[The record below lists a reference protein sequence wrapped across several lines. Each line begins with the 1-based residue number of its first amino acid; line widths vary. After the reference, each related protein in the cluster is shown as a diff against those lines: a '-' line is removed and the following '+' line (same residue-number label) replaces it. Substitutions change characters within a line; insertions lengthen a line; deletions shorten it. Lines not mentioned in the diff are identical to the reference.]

1 VHSSRGRWSSTSR
14 TRRTSPL
21 AGGLAIFA
29 VAGTA
34 TLAVVLMRH
43 VPARTVMVTGA
54 GALLGGVAVVLTGL
68 ALRSAPVFFAGA
80 TIAGVGFGAG
90 FQGAIRSVVPLAAPS
105 ERAGVLSVVFS
116 VSYVSMGL
124 PSVLGGVLAVHGGV
138 TAASREYGGAVMALA
153 AITLFGLALA
163 PTAAQRARPAP
174 AS

>member
-1 VHSSRGRWSSTSR
+1 
-14 TRRTSPL
+14 
-21 AGGLAIFA
+21 
-29 VAGTA
+29 
-34 TLAVVLMRH
+34 MRH
-43 VPARTVMVTGA
+43 LPARTVMVTG
-54 GALLGGVAVVLTGL
+54 
-68 ALRSAPVFFAGA
+68 
-80 TIAGVGFGAG
+80 AGVGFGAG

-163 PTAAQRARPAP
+163 PRAARRARPAP

>member
-1 VHSSRGRWSSTSR
+1 
-14 TRRTSPL
+14 
-21 AGGLAIFA
+21 
-29 VAGTA
+29 
-34 TLAVVLMRH
+34 MRH

-90 FQGAIRSVVPLAAPS
+90 FRGAIRSVVPLAAPS

-138 TAASREYGGAVMALA
+138 MAASREYGGAVMALA